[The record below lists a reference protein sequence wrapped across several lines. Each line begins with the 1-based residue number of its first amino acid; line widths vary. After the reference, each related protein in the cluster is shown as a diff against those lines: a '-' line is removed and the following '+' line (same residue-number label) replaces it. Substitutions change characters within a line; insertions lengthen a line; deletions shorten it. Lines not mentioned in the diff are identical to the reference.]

1 MIDLSRSGVMKS
13 ELITQKLRMNVSR
26 KGQKGG
32 ILRNWLLLLFA
43 AKGTLGQTGMLE
55 IMVTSTHVYPLVE
68 TVAVADLRDLIVLPK
83 KGQEHGR
90 NLQHLLSRPAA
101 ARYRCVPSHDRAAVR
116 RA

>member
-1 MIDLSRSGVMKS
+1 
-13 ELITQKLRMNVSR
+13 
-26 KGQKGG
+26 
-32 ILRNWLLLLFA
+32 
-43 AKGTLGQTGMLE
+43 MLE
-55 IMVTSTHVYPLVE
+55 TGVASAHLYPLVE
-68 TVAVADLRDLIVLPK
+68 TIAVAEMRGLIVLPK